1 MFSQDFVFYHLL
13 ARMNA
18 AFFTQCSAYNP
29 LYFIFFL
36 SEQFKIIWQVPNDS
50 LAMNQIFLSLLVIYL
65 CKKLILR
72 ALADEL
78 TYGTSETN
86 LLTSCTTINYS
97 CRLYYRL
104 LPNSWKQSSSRPR
117 LVPGAT
123 ISISY
128 CLSGISDSSLFES
141 NVNFQ
146 FAPLI

>member
-36 SEQFKIIWQVPNDS
+36 SEQFKILWQVPNDS

-72 ALADEL
+72 SLADKL
-78 TYGTSETN
+78 KYGTSETN
-86 LLTSCTTINYS
+86 LLTSCTKINYS
-97 CRLYYRL
+97 CRSYYRSCSICL
-104 LPNSWKQSSSRPR
+104 HSCYRILGNRVHLGRVQY
-117 LVPGAT
+117 LVQQYRFRIVYQG
-123 ISISY
+123 
-128 CLSGISDSSLFES
+128 
-141 NVNFQ
+141 
-146 FAPLI
+146 